1 MNKEHKLGLG
11 GGCHWCTEAVMQA
24 VPGVLHVDQ
33 GYIASV
39 TPHEQFSEAV
49 LVTYNDAVDLEL
61 LIDIHLETHASTVNH
76 SRRDDYRSAIYCM
89 DNAQIDAIGVVVS
102 SLSRKRNKQYITAIL
117 PFKEFKPS
125 RESLQDYFKTRPE
138 APFCKRYIAPKLEQV
153 QAIIKNGA

>member
-24 VPGVLHVDQ
+24 VPGVVHVDQ
-33 GYIASV
+33 GYIASG

-49 LVTYNDAVDLEL
+49 LVTYNGSLDLEL

-76 SRRDDYRSAIYCM
+76 SRRDSYRSAIYCM
-89 DNAQIDAIGVVVS
+89 DNAQIDVIRAVVS

-125 RESLQDYFKTRPE
+125 RESLQDYFKTRPN

>member
-11 GGCHWCTEAVMQA
+11 GGCHWCTEAVMQV
-24 VPGVLHVDQ
+24 VPGIIQVDQ

-39 TPHEQFSEAV
+39 TPHERFSEAV
-49 LVTYNDAVDLEL
+49 LVSYSNDADLEL

-89 DNAQIDAIGVVVS
+89 DNAQIDAIRVVLS

-117 PFKEFKPS
+117 
-125 RESLQDYFKTRPE
+125 
-138 APFCKRYIAPKLEQV
+138 
-153 QAIIKNGA
+153 